1 MGTATISLFG
11 VRDAPFA
18 YNVLRV
24 RIAEEETDVILGG
37 QPLPL
42 LCKSYVLCF
51 VCVIFS
57 SPLIWASVHP
67 RCMYAFRRTMD
78 SVCSPFWWFPSV
90 LHANSRVPDRH
101 TACPSSLSCPL
112 SQTLDVAIKRHRR
125 RIPLL
130 LHLRGTMQSSISFF
144 CLSREIASRTK
155 SVAKITAPSPGT
167 TGLSPKLYIAANE
180 PNPSAGGCGRDLK
193 PVGFL

>member
-1 MGTATISLFG
+1 MGTATISVFG

-37 QPLPL
+37 HGNMPAMSCVSCALFFRPPG
-42 LCKSYVLCF
+42 F
-51 VCVIFS
+51 MGVCTPS
-57 SPLIWASVHP
+57 L
-67 RCMYAFRRTMD
+67 CMYAFRRTMD

-144 CLSREIASRTK
+144 VSPERLPQERRVLQKSRHHRPELLGYL
-155 SVAKITAPSPGT
+155 PSST
-167 TGLSPKLYIAANE
+167 SQQM
-180 PNPSAGGCGRDLK
+180 NPTQAR
-193 PVGFL
+193 VGADET